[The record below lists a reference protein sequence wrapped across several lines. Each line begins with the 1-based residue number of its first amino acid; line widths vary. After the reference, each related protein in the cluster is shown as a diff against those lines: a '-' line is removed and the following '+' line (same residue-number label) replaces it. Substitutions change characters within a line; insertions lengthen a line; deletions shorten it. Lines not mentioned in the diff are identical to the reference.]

1 MYNEALIL
9 LEDKCLNIN
18 NNKLNQV
25 GLESPNRPGIDTPDR
40 DIQRERNY
48 NPIELQAFLAA
59 RIPLLQTDQ
68 RTAYNGIMEA
78 VANESGGLYF
88 IDAPGG
94 TRKPFLISLILAKI
108 RVKNIALAIATLRH
122 FWMEV

>member
-48 NPIELQAFLAA
+48 NLAA